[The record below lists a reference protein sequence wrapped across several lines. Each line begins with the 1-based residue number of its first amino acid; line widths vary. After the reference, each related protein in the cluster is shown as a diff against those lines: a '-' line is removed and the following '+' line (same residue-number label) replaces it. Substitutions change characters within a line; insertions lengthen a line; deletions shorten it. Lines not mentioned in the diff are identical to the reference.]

1 MPYFKL
7 KEAHPGW
14 LKDCV
19 MKSVILEVIICLHR
33 PIKEAFIRNFSAPYS
48 LLQRHLVGEE
58 EQQDG
63 EGETGHPD
71 KHQHSSPRPLITEL
85 NTASF
90 LPSVMDVQKVRK
102 DSNAGPV
109 PNQPTLNGSRL
120 HNSPKSQFISM
131 SPSNSV
137 HAVSALYSDWCSV
150 WRWTVLSSWT
160 WAAVCSPVGCSAV
173 LLHSVVWIL
182 FCPQPRPHP
191 AGQVITGKRH
201 HHCRQVQYVLSLALC
216 VSTLC
221 LK

>member
-14 LKDCV
+14 LKDCA
-19 MKSVILEVIICLHR
+19 MMTVILEVIICLHR

-102 DSNAGPV
+102 DSNAGPRPKPADIEWEQITQLPKKPVHFHV
-109 PNQPTLNGSRL
+109 P
-120 HNSPKSQFISM
+120 
-131 SPSNSV
+131 V
-137 HAVSALYSDWCSV
+137 
-150 WRWTVLSSWT
+150 
-160 WAAVCSPVGCSAV
+160 
-173 LLHSVVWIL
+173 
-182 FCPQPRPHP
+182 
-191 AGQVITGKRH
+191 
-201 HHCRQVQYVLSLALC
+201 
-216 VSTLC
+216 
-221 LK
+221 